1 MLQGGGKICTHWKYK
16 AFSLL
21 EQEAHDVLSYE
32 HCTITAVFVK
42 DRRVLSVR
50 WGLVQTSESQP
61 TITGGS
67 KQTEHLVTGHKL
79 KENNFR
85 Y

>member
-1 MLQGGGKICTHWKYK
+1 MLKFVPTENTRL
-16 AFSLL
+16 FPFL

-42 DRRVLSVR
+42 DRRVLSVQGG
-50 WGLVQTSESQP
+50 WCKTSESQP
-61 TITGGS
+61 TITGES

-79 KENNFR
+79 KEIHFT